1 MREISWYGVSADI
14 ILGFTAWL
22 HMVTKLLLLNFGQ
35 EALGASQYFPV
46 QDIAK
51 KKKIIMKETK
61 TNCAGFA
68 DSHNRVYFFNVSL
81 LLLCN
86 PSWNN
91 SLITLLF
98 LVPPQEG
105 GNASLQSFMLLNA
118 NQCLTVVFNKHA
130 YFLHTSFMRNKKR
143 IFFSVKNGK

>member
-35 EALGASQYFPV
+35 EALGASQYFPI

-51 KKKIIMKETK
+51 KKKNERNKNK
-61 TNCAGFA
+61 PPVSAGFA
-68 DSHNRVYFFNVSL
+68 DSYNSVYFFNVSL

-91 SLITLLF
+91 SLITLLSHHKRVAMLHF
-98 LVPPQEG
+98 
-105 GNASLQSFMLLNA
+105 SLL
-118 NQCLTVVFNKHA
+118 CC
-130 YFLHTSFMRNKKR
+130 
-143 IFFSVKNGK
+143 